1 MKSQKGMTM
10 IALVLTISL
19 AVILIG
25 ITIGLAI
32 SNHGVLNPKTYEEYN
47 KKVET
52 MRELN
57 ELDKNLSEGN
67 NAEATQAETTEADTS
82 TEATA
87 NQ

>member
-1 MKSQKGMTM
+1 MTE
-10 IALVLTISL
+10 
-19 AVILIG
+19 
-25 ITIGLAI
+25 
-32 SNHGVLNPKTYEEYN
+32 EEYN

-67 NAEATQAETTEADTS
+67 NAEATQTETTEADTS

>member
-10 IALVLTISL
+10 IALVLTISI

-57 ELDKNLSEGN
+57 ELDNNLSEGSN
-67 NAEATQAETTEADTS
+67 TEATQTETSEADSS
-82 TEATA
+82 TQDAA